1 MRRGVAHG
9 AGATALAHSGTAAY
23 TTRMPDDPWGL
34 KGRVAVV
41 TGGCGV
47 LGGALASGLSEAGA
61 TVAILDLRRE
71 PAEQKAEEIRR
82 SGGDALAV
90 GTDVLD
96 EGQIRSARDEVLRAR
111 GRVDILVN
119 AAGGN
124 VARAKNEGP
133 PFEVPIDAFDQVLRL
148 NIHGT
153 VIPSLA
159 FAEAMGR
166 QRAGSIVSI
175 SSMAGIRALSGIL
188 GYSVAKAGIDIFTR
202 WLAVDLARRYG
213 DRVRVN
219 AIAPGFFIAEQ
230 NRGMLINSDGSFTAR
245 ARTILDHTPMGRFG
259 RPDELIGAVRWLC
272 SDAASFVTGAV
283 IPIDGGFNAFS
294 GV

>member
-1 MRRGVAHG
+1 MA
-9 AGATALAHSGTAAY
+9 
-23 TTRMPDDPWGL
+23 DDPCAL
-34 KGRVAVV
+34 RGRVAVV

-96 EGQIRSARDEVLRAR
+96 EGQVRSARDEVLRAR

-148 NIHGT
+148 NVHGT

-175 SSMAGIRALSGIL
+175 SSMAAIRALSGIL

-202 WLAVDLARRYG
+202 WLAADLARRYG

-230 NRGMLINSDGSFTAR
+230 NRGMLINPDGSYTAR